1 VHMRIAYFTESLPPL
16 TDGVSHTLAQLRKSL
31 ISEGHDFIFFSPFKP
46 EPDGWDGKVFEI
58 VSIPFPF
65 YTKYRVSLPTLHDIK
80 CRLDSFKPDLVHIC
94 SPFLLGMAAYDYA
107 RSARIPA
114 VASYHTRFVSYLKYY
129 GFSWFEPYGWDY
141 LRWFYNQSD
150 RNFVPSVTTIEEL
163 RSKGFKNL
171 ELWERGVDTA
181 CFSPGF
187 ANQNLRKRWSPD
199 GNPIAIFIGRLVREK
214 DLEVLIKAYRILKDR
229 GIDFKLVFVGEG
241 SMYDEIARHIPD
253 AVMEGFLE
261 GPELS
266 SAYASADIFV
276 FPSTTESFGNVVLEA
291 AASGLPSVVA
301 AEGGVVNLVL
311 DGETGFLTRPKD
323 PDDYASKMELLLT
336 NDLLRYSLSARAV
349 EHASRK
355 NWHHVN
361 SALFENYEELISGP
375 KNVVASP
382 CPKRVIL

>member
-1 VHMRIAYFTESLPPL
+1 MRIAYFTESLPPL

-31 ISEGHDFIFFSPFKP
+31 ISEGHDFIFFSPFIP

-58 VSIPFPF
+58 VSVPFPL
-65 YTKYRVSLPTLHDIK
+65 YTKYRVSLPALHDIK
-80 CRLDSFKPDLVHIC
+80 CRLDSFQPDLVHIC

-107 RSARIPA
+107 RSVGIPA

-129 GFSWFEPYGWDY
+129 GFAWFEPYGWGY

-150 RNFVPSVTTIEEL
+150 RNFVPSMTTIEEL
-163 RSKGFKNL
+163 RCKGFRNL
-171 ELWERGVDTA
+171 ALWERGVDTT

-199 GNPIAIFIGRLVREK
+199 GSPIAIFIGRLVREK
-214 DLEVLIKAYRILKDR
+214 DIEVLIKAYRILKEKR
-229 GIDFKLVFVGEG
+229 VDFKLVFVGEG
-241 SMYDEIARHIPD
+241 SMRDEIARNIPD

-261 GPELS
+261 GSELS
-266 SAYASADIFV
+266 CAYASADIFV

-301 AEGGVVNLVL
+301 AEGGVVNLVR
-311 DGETGFLTRPKD
+311 DGETGFITRPKD
-323 PDDYASKMELLLT
+323 AEDYANKMEILLT
-336 NDLLRYSLSARAV
+336 NDLLRYSFSARAV

-355 NWHHVN
+355 NWYHVN
-361 SALFENYEELISGP
+361 RALFENYEELISGP
-375 KNVVASP
+375 KNFVDSLY
-382 CPKRVIL
+382 PKSVIL